1 MADPRGR
8 AWTVLVHGKPASS
21 PGFPIESPR
30 HHMRLDRGFKG
41 HDQTL
46 ELVERQAGQIQE
58 FHWAGLQG
66 Q

>member
-1 MADPRGR
+1 
-8 AWTVLVHGKPASS
+8 
-21 PGFPIESPR
+21 
-30 HHMRLDRGFKG
+30 MRLDRGFKG

-66 Q
+66 R